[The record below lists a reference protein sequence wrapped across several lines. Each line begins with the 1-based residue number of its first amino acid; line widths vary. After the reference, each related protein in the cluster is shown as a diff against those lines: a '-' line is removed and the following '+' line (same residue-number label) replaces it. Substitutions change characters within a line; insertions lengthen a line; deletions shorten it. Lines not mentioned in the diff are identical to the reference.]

1 MRKIINAPV
10 NVPEEAL
17 EGFVQA
23 HASDYVRV
31 EGVKGVRVKEPKDKV
46 ALVIGGGSGH
56 EPMFAMFVGEN
67 LADAS
72 ANGNIFASPDP
83 NTILQTVR
91 SVERGKGVLFVYGNY
106 AGDNLN
112 FDMATELLEY
122 YGIESRIVRVWDDV
136 ASAPKERITDRR
148 GIAGD
153 VFVIKIAC
161 AATAAGLSLDE
172 SYRVTAK
179 ARDNTFSLGVALS
192 GGTIPGAEHAAFSLP
207 DGEIEFGMGV
217 HGEPGIRRMKL
228 LSADEIADMLVRL
241 ILEDSGIHA
250 GEHVCTLVNG
260 LGSTS
265 LAELYIL
272 NRKVTELLRDRG
284 IVIHN
289 EQVGSYVTCQEMA
302 GASLTLLRLDE
313 ELQQYYDTPCWSPY
327 YQKRVRK
334 AELHEKD

>member
-1 MRKIINAPV
+1 MKIINNPA
-10 NVPEEAL
+10 NVPEETL
-17 EGFVQA
+17 EGFLQA
-23 HASDYVRV
+23 YANDYVRV
-31 EGVKGVRVKEPKDKV
+31 EGVKGIRVREPKDKV
-46 ALVIGGGSGH
+46 ALVVGGGSGH
-56 EPMFAMFVGEN
+56 EPMFAMFVGKN

-91 SVERGKGVLFVYGNY
+91 SVECGKGVLLVYGNY

-112 FDMATELLEY
+112 FDMAAELLEDF
-122 YGIESRIVRVWDDV
+122 GIESRTVRVWDDI

-153 VFVIKIAC
+153 VFVIKIAG

-172 SYRVTAK
+172 AYHVAAK

-192 GGTIPGAEHAAFSLP
+192 GGTIPGAAHAAFSLP

-228 LSADEIADMLVRL
+228 LPADEIADMLVQF
-241 ILEDSGIHA
+241 ILEDSGIRA
-250 GEHVCTLVNG
+250 GDRVCTLVNG

-272 NRKVTELLRDRG
+272 NRKLTKLLQDRG
-284 IVIHN
+284 IVIHD
-289 EQVGSYVTCQEMA
+289 EQVGSYITCQEMA
-302 GASLTLLRLDE
+302 GASVTLLQLDD
-313 ELQQYYDTPCWSPY
+313 ELQMYYDMPCWSPY
-327 YQKRVRK
+327 FQKRAGK
-334 AELHEKD
+334 AGSHEEN

>member
-112 FDMATELLEY
+112 FDMAIELLEY
-122 YGIESRIVRVWDDV
+122 YGIGSAVIPPHHSNQAVRPVYHPAV
-136 ASAPKERITDRR
+136 A
-148 GIAGD
+148 GGD
-153 VFVIKIAC
+153 CLFVMDARKLNGDQDFVKATFKVFLI
-161 AATAAGLSLDE
+161 
-172 SYRVTAK
+172 RV
-179 ARDNTFSLGVALS
+179 
-192 GGTIPGAEHAAFSLP
+192 
-207 DGEIEFGMGV
+207 
-217 HGEPGIRRMKL
+217 
-228 LSADEIADMLVRL
+228 
-241 ILEDSGIHA
+241 
-250 GEHVCTLVNG
+250 
-260 LGSTS
+260 
-265 LAELYIL
+265 
-272 NRKVTELLRDRG
+272 
-284 IVIHN
+284 
-289 EQVGSYVTCQEMA
+289 
-302 GASLTLLRLDE
+302 
-313 ELQQYYDTPCWSPY
+313 
-327 YQKRVRK
+327 
-334 AELHEKD
+334 